1 MATRM
6 TAAHRAASLVLG
18 IDPGLNCTG
27 YAILAA
33 SPGSLAPRVVDAGV
47 IRTAANRPLADRLAE
62 IDAGLNEILAEHRVR
77 LVAVEELYAHYKHP
91 RTAILMGHARGVIL
105 LAAARRGIA
114 VASLPATAVKKT
126 LTGNGHASKIQM
138 QRAIASTFKL
148 RSMPEPADVAD
159 AMAIAWC
166 AAMSAAPRAEAR
178 RADLNDWSRSRGRE
192 APVRRG
198 RTLRAAVA
206 TLRRDSDKR
215 HAAGA

>member
-6 TAAHRAASLVLG
+6 TAAQRAASLVLG

-27 YAILAA
+27 YAILTAT
-33 SPGSLAPRVVDAGV
+33 PGSLAPRVVDAGV
-47 IRTAANRPLADRLAE
+47 IRTAATRPLADRLAE
-62 IDAGLNEILAEHRVR
+62 IDAGLNEILTEHRVS

-91 RTAILMGHARGVIL
+91 RTAILMGHARGAIL

-138 QRAIASTFKL
+138 QRAIASTFRL
-148 RSMPEPADVAD
+148 RSVPEPADVAD

-166 AAMSAAPRAEAR
+166 AAMNAAQHDVGRGAKSNA
-178 RADLNDWSRSRGRE
+178 ASRSRGRE
-192 APVRRG
+192 APVLRG
-198 RTLRAAVA
+198 RALRAAVA
-206 TLRRDSDKR
+206 TLRRGSDKR
-215 HAAGA
+215 PAAGA